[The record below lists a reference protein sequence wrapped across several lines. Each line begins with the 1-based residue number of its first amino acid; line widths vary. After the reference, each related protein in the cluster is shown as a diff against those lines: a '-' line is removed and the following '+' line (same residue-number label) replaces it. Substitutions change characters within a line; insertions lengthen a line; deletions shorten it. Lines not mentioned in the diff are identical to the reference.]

1 MARMVL
7 SRMVGTTT
15 AVVDAVAPH
24 ANWSNHRTSPMRK
37 LPPPALKKVWRK
49 TLVLITVTFLTGCA
63 NYDFGEINPVLVTD
77 GIHDWIG
84 QNSAG
89 PKVPP
94 SHFEYTDDERS
105 LRDLAYPLIEPPYD
119 RQQWY
124 SVAGEYGLYRS
135 NMADHRRYFDRIMDE
150 CHRSPS
156 AVYARLNDDVRND
169 ITRLSQFF
177 ETAGRVIDMDQKRQK
192 SLVYVSALNK
202 SERANALRRIR
213 ENMHV
218 VTMVRDSLSDRVASY
233 HFALERLVISTPSP
247 QAVEIER
254 SLTLLQN
261 QILRYQALPPT
272 WMREPSLASAN

>member
-1 MARMVL
+1 MNIFRPRQLRGHGWRCVAILFTL
-7 SRMVGTTT
+7 S
-15 AVVDAVAPH
+15 
-24 ANWSNHRTSPMRK
+24 
-37 LPPPALKKVWRK
+37 
-49 TLVLITVTFLTGCA
+49 TLGGCA
-63 NYDFGEINPVLVTD
+63 NSDFGEVNQTLVTD

-84 QNSAG
+84 RDSGG
-89 PKVPP
+89 PHPVPP
-94 SHFEYTDDERS
+94 SKFEYTDDERS

-192 SLVYVSALNK
+192 SLVYVSVLNK
-202 SERANALRRIR
+202 AERANALRRIR
-213 ENMHV
+213 ENIHV

-247 QAVEIER
+247 LAVEIER

-261 QILRYQALPPT
+261 HILRYQTLPPT